1 MNMRH
6 DFDYDESGERTLA
19 QRPCEKYGLQGAAT
33 VLELRRLQAAFDREF
48 SGSSA
53 PSAERKVH
61 RPDQRSGGGGKRKR
75 RERTVEKSVMGKM
88 VHACLQGLGFGSG
101 SRAEI
106 ADARGQAPRAAPSER
121 DARTRSKIR
130 APRPSQRD
138 GAPQEVRRIENE
150 PRRPALKDLE
160 RELACMLSEP
170 GITLVRQN
178 EHGGLPIV
186 RTSIGGANS
195 HSARNRDLTTYPIE
209 NRAKNSKS
217 TLTRANH
224 AIGSG
229 LRQARR
235 GYNFLVSHP
244 GDALDPGSNVR
255 LQNRVA
261 RSLDN
266 ELRTGLR
273 VLLAGLATF
282 GGWAIFVPLA
292 SAIAVPGLLVAETS
306 VKKVQHSTGG
316 VVAQILARDGMHVK
330 EGEIVLRLDETQTRT
345 NRQVLVAQLN
355 QVRARLARLAAER
368 DGSKGPAFTPEL
380 EAQAQAGDREVDQLL
395 ASERSL
401 FRARAGS
408 RQNQKELL
416 QSHIVQLEGEITG
429 LEAQLKSRAAQIE
442 LIKGELKGVQGLFER
457 HLVPVT
463 RITTLQREAARLEGE
478 QAQMNAAISEANAKT
493 NEAKLQ
499 IEQVDQSFRS
509 DVLKEL
515 RESQD
520 KEAELAERSVLAKDQ
535 LDRVEIRAPASGV
548 VHQLSVHTVG
558 GVISPAEVVMEI
570 VPDTDELQ
578 IEAHI
583 PPNEIDHVRERQK
596 AMVRLSAFNQ
606 RTTPQLEGLVSYVAA
621 DLTRDMQSNAVF
633 YTVRVTLPGEQ
644 RRKLGN
650 LQLVSGM
657 PAEVF
662 LQTGTR
668 TMMSYLL
675 KPISDQLARTFNEL

>member
-1 MNMRH
+1 MQQ
-6 DFDYDESGERTLA
+6 DFDYDERGERISA

-33 VLELRRLQAAFDREF
+33 VLELRRLQEAFDREF
-48 SGSSA
+48 SSSSA
-53 PSAERKVH
+53 SSAERKVS
-61 RPDQRSGGGGKRKR
+61 RSDQRSGGGRKRKR
-75 RERTVEKSVMGKM
+75 REEPGKRSVMGK
-88 VHACLQGLGFGSG
+88 VVNACLQSLGFGSG
-101 SRAEI
+101 SRA
-106 ADARGQAPRAAPSER
+106 ADAREEAPRAAASER
-121 DARTRSKIR
+121 DARIRSKVR
-130 APRPSQRD
+130 APRPSRRD
-138 GAPQEVRRIENE
+138 GAPHEPRSFENE
-150 PRRPALKDLE
+150 LRRPALKDLE
-160 RELACMLSEP
+160 NELAAMLAEP
-170 GITLVRQN
+170 GFMVVRQN
-178 EHGGLPIV
+178 ENRGLPV
-186 RTSIGGANS
+186 VQTEIGGANS
-195 HSARNRDLTTYPIE
+195 RQARNRDLTTYPIE
-209 NRAKNSKS
+209 NEAKNSKS
-217 TLTRANH
+217 TLTLANH

-229 LRQARR
+229 LQQARR
-235 GYNFLVSHP
+235 SYNFLVNHP
-244 GDALDPGSNVR
+244 SDVLDLGSNAQ

-282 GGWAIFVPLA
+282 GGWAIFMPLA

-316 VVAQILARDGMHVK
+316 VVAQILARDGMRVK

-345 NRQVLVAQLN
+345 NRQVLTAQLN

-368 DGSKGPAFTPEL
+368 DGLKELTFAPEL
-380 EAQAQAGDREVDQLL
+380 EAQAGDREVDQLL

-401 FRARAGS
+401 FRARADS

-416 QSHIVQLEGEITG
+416 QSHIVQLEGEIQG

-463 RITTLQREAARLEGE
+463 RLTTLQREAARLEGE
-478 QAQMNAAISEANAKT
+478 QAQMSAAISESHAKT

-499 IEQVDQSFRS
+499 IEQIDQSFRS
-509 DVLKEL
+509 EVLKDL

-535 LDRVEIRAPASGV
+535 LDRVEIRAPAAGV

-558 GVISPAEVVMEI
+558 GVISPAEVIMEI

-621 DLTRDMQSNAVF
+621 DLTRDKQSNAGF
-633 YTVRVTLPGEQ
+633 YTVRVTLPGDQ

-675 KPISDQLARTFNEL
+675 KPISDQLERTFNEP